1 MGKVVFVDCL
11 KKTPQTIDKK
21 ALVNACI
28 DDFALKKR
36 YTYGTI
42 LIDMDTHRVVDLLDS
57 REKDDVAQWLK
68 QYPNISVVSRDGSA
82 AYSAAITQAHP
93 NAVQVSD
100 RFHLLKNLSETI
112 AKYMYRLYPARLEIP
127 ATLATQSPEM
137 QALLNTRN
145 RHERIMFSR
154 AKYLAGYTQSEI
166 ALLLH
171 SSLSTISKY
180 LKMEDCDI
188 PTATDSTRE
197 KQHQT
202 EMGKKQDRVNHVQ
215 DLFKQGR
222 PVEEIMCL
230 TGHTYQTIMNYVS
243 GNYSL
248 VNGHYDNR
256 RPGKLQKYET
266 EVVEL
271 RSKGMTY
278 KQITEIIRKKGYIG
292 TVDALRVFM
301 QKEREHQKN
310 MQVAKTNT
318 ACEYIARKWMV
329 QLIYRKI
336 EAIKGI
342 TNEQYEAII
351 KKHPVLGQIYELL
364 RTFHELVFSKKVD
377 LLDNWMLQ
385 AEKLNISEISSYIS
399 GLKNDIAAV
408 KNAIILKFS
417 NGLAEGSVNKLKVIK
432 RIMYGR
438 CSFKLLKFKL
448 LRLELQKIN

>member
-1 MGKVVFVDCL
+1 MEKAAFVGCL
-11 KKTPQTIDKK
+11 KKTPQINKK
-21 ALVNACI
+21 ALVHACI
-28 DDFALKKR
+28 DDFAFKKR

-42 LIDMDTHRVVDLLDS
+42 LIDMDTHRVVDLLNS
-57 REKDDVAQWLK
+57 REKDDVSQWLR

-82 AYSAAITQAHP
+82 TYSAAITQAHP
-93 NAVQVSD
+93 NAIQVSD
-100 RFHLLKNLSETI
+100 RFHLFKNLSE
-112 AKYMYRLYPARLEIP
+112 AVEKYMYRLYPARLEIP
-127 ATLATQSPEM
+127 ATMATQSPEM

-154 AKYLAGYTQSEI
+154 AKYADGYTQSEI

-171 SSLSTISKY
+171 SSISTISKY
-180 LKMEDCDI
+180 LKMEECDI
-188 PTATDSTRE
+188 PTAMNSARE
-197 KQHQT
+197 KQHLI
-202 EMGKKQDRVNHVQ
+202 EMKKKQSKVDHVKE
-215 DLFKQGR
+215 LFKQGR
-222 PVEEIMCL
+222 PVEEIMCM
-230 TGHTYQTIMNYVS
+230 TGHTYQTIMKYVS

-248 VNGHYDNR
+248 INGHYDNR
-256 RPGKLQKYET
+256 RPGKLQKYEA
-266 EVVEL
+266 EVIEL

-278 KQITEIIRKKGYIG
+278 KQITEIIRKKGYTG

-310 MQVAKTNT
+310 LQGSKPNT
-318 ACEYIARKWMV
+318 SCEYVARKWMV

-342 TNEQYEAII
+342 TNEQYEVII
-351 KKHPVLGQIYELL
+351 KKYPTLGKVYELL
-364 RTFHELVFSKKVD
+364 RAFHELVFSKKVD
-377 LLDNWMLQ
+377 LLDSWMLQ
-385 AEKLNISEISSYIS
+385 AEKLDIVEINYYVS
-399 GLKNDIAAV
+399 GLKNDISAV
-408 KNAIILKFS
+408 KNAIILQFN

>member
-1 MGKVVFVDCL
+1 M
-11 KKTPQTIDKK
+11 PQNIDKK
-21 ALVNACI
+21 AIVNACI

-57 REKDDVAQWLK
+57 REKDDVSEWLM
-68 QYPNISVVSRDGSA
+68 QYPNISVVSRDGSP

-93 NAVQVSD
+93 NAVQVCD
-100 RFHLLKNLSETI
+100 RFHLIKNLSE
-112 AKYMYRLYPARLEIP
+112 AVEKYMYRLYPARIEIP
-127 ATLATQSPEM
+127 ATIVTQSLEM

-154 AKYLAGYTQSEI
+154 TKYVEGYTQSEI

-171 SSLSTISKY
+171 SSVSTISKY
-180 LKMEDCDI
+180 LKMEEKDI
-188 PTATDSTRE
+188 PYPSISARE
-197 KQHQT
+197 RQHRLEMERKQA
-202 EMGKKQDRVNHVQ
+202 RVNHVQ
-215 DLFKQGR
+215 ELFKQGK
-222 PVEEIMCL
+222 PVEEIGRI
-230 TGHTYQTIMNYVS
+230 TGHTYQTIMKYVS
-243 GNYSL
+243 GKYTL

-256 RPGKLQKYET
+256 RPGKLQEYEA

-278 KQITEIIRKKGYIG
+278 KKITEIIRKKGYTG

-310 MQVAKTNT
+310 IENQKTNT
-318 ACEYIARKWMV
+318 ANEYVARKWMV

-336 EAIKGI
+336 ESIKGI

-351 KKHPVLGQIYELL
+351 KKYPVLGQIYELL
-364 RTFHELVFSKKVD
+364 RKFHELVFSKKVD
-377 LLDNWMLQ
+377 LLDSWMLQ
-385 AEKLNISEISSYIS
+385 AEKLDISEISSYVS
-399 GLKNDIAAV
+399 GLNNDISAV
-408 KNAIILKFS
+408 KNAIRLKFS

-438 CSFKLLKFKL
+438 CSFKLLKSKL